1 MTKTNLKENMKRI
14 FLTGLFAFTC
24 IVAGFML
31 ATGWETPAALTAQPF
46 NQQLIATPSASVP
59 LVDDEGN
66 SPFVLVAEKVQPVV
80 VNIQAEK
87 EIAGHQNLPFD
98 MFDWG
103 PFFGEPPKSEGAIP
117 MPKVTSGGSGIIIS
131 NDGLI
136 ITNNHVISEATD
148 ITVKF
153 ADGSERKAEIIGTD
167 PETDVALIKVSGEIP
182 PEMVA
187 KLGDSDKIRIGEW
200 AIAIGNPF
208 GLDWTVTVGVISAR
222 GRSNLFIGGGDGPSF
237 QNFIQTDAS
246 INFGN
251 SGGPLVNIRGE
262 VIGINTAINAQ
273 GQGIGFAIP
282 INQAKNVIEQLQ
294 TTGEVHRGYLGVFP
308 SELTAVKREAL
319 GIDED
324 INGVFIESVEANTPA
339 ENGGMQSGDVVT
351 EINDVEVKNLTDF
364 RFTIAAFPPDSKIE
378 MTVLRKGDI
387 KTLKFKLGERS
398 EFLKV
403 ASANV
408 KKSQSWLG
416 IEVAE
421 TDSREGKRY
430 GIDGLKGVVV
440 LKIAADSPA
449 RGFLAEGDVI
459 VELGGEEIQN
469 IGDFK
474 RMADELKDR
483 KKAIPFW
490 VIREGRRTF
499 IPIRP

>member
-1 MTKTNLKENMKRI
+1 
-14 FLTGLFAFTC
+14 
-24 IVAGFML
+24 ML
-31 ATGWETPAALTAQPF
+31 ATGWETPTAITAQPF
-46 NQQLIATPSASVP
+46 NQQSIVTPAVSVP
-59 LVDDEGN
+59 LVDDDGN

-103 PFFGEPPKSEGAIP
+103 PFFGEPPKSKGSRP

-131 NDGLI
+131 EDGLI
-136 ITNNHVISEATD
+136 ITNNHVISDATD
-148 ITVKF
+148 IIVKF
-153 ADGSERKAEIIGTD
+153 ADGSEREAEIIGAD
-167 PETDVALIKVSGEIP
+167 PETDVALIKVDGEIP
-182 PEMVA
+182 SQMVA
-187 KLGDSDKIRIGEW
+187 RLGDSDKIRIGEW

-208 GLDWTVTVGVISAR
+208 GLDWTLTVGVISAR

-246 INFGN
+246 INYGN

-282 INQAKNVIEQLQ
+282 INQAQVVIEQLQ
-294 TTGEVHRGYLGVFP
+294 TSGEVHRGYLGVYP
-308 SELTAVKREAL
+308 SELTPVKREAL
-319 GIDED
+319 GIDEEVK
-324 INGVFIESVEANTPA
+324 GVFIENVETNTPA
-339 ENGGMQSGDVVT
+339 EEGGMESGDVVI
-351 EINDVEVKNLTDF
+351 EINNEKVKDLTDF
-364 RFTIAAFPPDSKIE
+364 RFRIAAFAPESKVE
-378 MTVLRKGDI
+378 MTVLRKNKI

-403 ASANV
+403 ASN
-408 KKSQSWLG
+408 KLKRSQSWLG

-421 TDSREGKRY
+421 TESREGLRY
-430 GIDGLKGVVV
+430 GVEDLKGVVV
-440 LKIAADSPA
+440 IKISTDSPA
-449 RGFLAEGDVI
+449 QGLLSEGDVI
-459 VELGGEEIQN
+459 VELGGEEIRS
-469 IGDFK
+469 IGDFEQ
-474 RMADELKDR
+474 MAKALKDR